1 MERYKMLKYQSSNNW
16 RIFKKHVKDNIYKF
30 VFLGILIVIYALFI
44 IFCGDL
50 QYTLD
55 VALGII
61 PLLAF
66 HACVKEEK
74 YSDFITGIIIITL
87 TVFVFLYKITT
98 IDLEKN
104 DKFNFILEYV
114 LLGGL
119 IYILTCIIDSAKKID
134 DDISRNTSKN
144 RKKRRK
150 KVSVK

>member
-1 MERYKMLKYQSSNNW
+1 MVMGRYKMLKYQSSNNW

-55 VALGII
+55 VALGMI
-61 PLLAF
+61 PLLSF
-66 HACVKEEK
+66 HACIKEEK
-74 YSDFITGIIIITL
+74 YSDSITGIIIITL
-87 TVFVFLYKITT
+87 TVFIFLYKLKT
-98 IDLEKN
+98 IDLAKI
-104 DKFNFILEYV
+104 DKLNFILEYV
-114 LLGGL
+114 LLVGL
-119 IYILTCIIDSAKKID
+119 IYILTGIINSAKKVD

-150 KVSVK
+150 K